1 VSQEFVFNPNAAVGT
16 RVPVPINLGPATDQV
31 FLILYGTG
39 LRGATAATATIG
51 GIVVPVAGP
60 VGLAEFVGLDQANL
74 GPLPRTLIGRGQ
86 VDVVF
91 SVDGKPANTV
101 VVNIQ

>member
-1 VSQEFVFNPNAAVGT
+1 VFDPNAAVGS
-16 RVPVPINLGPATDQV
+16 RVPVPINLGVTTDQV

-51 GIVVPVAGP
+51 GLGVPVAGP
-60 VGLAEFVGLDQANL
+60 AGLAEFVGLDQANL
-74 GPLPRTLIGRGQ
+74 GPLPRTLIGRGEVEVRFT
-86 VDVVF
+86 VD
-91 SVDGKPANTV
+91 DKPANTV